1 MVDLDWRAR
10 RFLSRRAGSVK
21 KSFQMLRSKARFGLS
36 FRLLLARSQAS
47 LTSLKVSS
55 NVRMSV
61 CDCCIRADT
70 SGETKS
76 AQASESAR
84 KNNLLLFPRYLTKHY
99 WDTVNMH
106 FRVVQMRIDP
116 QALLLLFIFSQQE
129 NAQIYPILNLFW
141 ATPKRMFVVS
151 IREQISRS
159 LLAKC
164 SVEPF
169 AQPLIVNFC

>member
-70 SGETKS
+70 SGETNS

-106 FRVVQMRIDP
+106 FGVVQMNRSAVFAIVAYFFLAREPADLSYLKP
-116 QALLLLFIFSQQE
+116 VLSDSKTHVCGV
-129 NAQIYPILNLFW
+129 NTW
-141 ATPKRMFVVS
+141 AN
-151 IREQISRS
+151 I
-159 LLAKC
+159 
-164 SVEPF
+164 
-169 AQPLIVNFC
+169 AQPFGQMLSGTICPATHC

>member
-1 MVDLDWRAR
+1 
-10 RFLSRRAGSVK
+10 
-21 KSFQMLRSKARFGLS
+21 MLRSKARFGLS

-84 KNNLLLFPRYLTKHY
+84 KKQFIAG
-99 WDTVNMH
+99 
-106 FRVVQMRIDP
+106 FAIVVYFFLAR
-116 QALLLLFIFSQQE
+116 E
-129 NAQIYPILNLFW
+129 IYPILNLF
-141 ATPKRMFVVS
+141 
-151 IREQISRS
+151 
-159 LLAKC
+159 
-164 SVEPF
+164 
-169 AQPLIVNFC
+169 